1 MERPCDYNQAIIC
14 DSAECYHCGWD
25 PKVAK
30 ARQDALTEGRY
41 MDQKLYKVNFL
52 GYCEV
57 WAKSPEDALEKAED
71 LDQQFFAHYEY
82 SKPICLSKE
91 ENDELD

>member
-1 MERPCDYNQAIIC
+1 
-14 DSAECYHCGWD
+14 
-25 PKVAK
+25 
-30 ARQDALTEGRY
+30 